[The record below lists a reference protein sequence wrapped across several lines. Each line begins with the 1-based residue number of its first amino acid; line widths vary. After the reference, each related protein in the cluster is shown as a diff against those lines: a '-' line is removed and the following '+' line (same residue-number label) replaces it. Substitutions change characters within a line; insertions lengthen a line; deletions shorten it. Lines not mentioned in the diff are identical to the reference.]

1 MWVDPP
7 QAERPTIFFAMDE
20 KIRILLVDDE
30 ERLRD
35 TCSRLLTGRGY
46 DVTTAE
52 NGQVALEILANVSL
66 DLILLDLKMPVMGGE
81 EALEIIAKKHSD
93 IPVIIITG
101 HGTIDTAIECMRKGA
116 YDFITKPFDIEQ
128 LLLTI
133 ERAVEKRRLEQQA
146 RQYQDEI
153 LRTISKLNSEQK
165 RLKTIINCMVNGVM
179 VTNRNLEV
187 VLHNPALIRLVGI
200 SGLIKKPLPISRI
213 INDESLINTLKQ
225 IVNEESPENEFVS
238 QEINIGNNVFRAI
251 SAPTLRP
258 DRDLFWAVDGAVTVL
273 EDITAFKQLDQMK
286 TDFVNMV
293 AHELRSPLVAIKQQ
307 NNVLLEGLCGPL
319 GEKQHEFVSR
329 GSNKV
334 DSLLELINDL
344 LDVAKIEAGKYV
356 QRRVPTD
363 IGKIIEETVALMDSR
378 AKEKGIA
385 LTFSLK
391 YLKPVQADPKNIE
404 EILNNLISNAINYSP
419 EGGQVTVSAQ
429 GLGEYMEIKVE
440 DTGVGISPEELP
452 KIFDKFYRVK
462 HPKTRQVTGTG
473 LGLAIVK
480 GIVDAHQGTID
491 VESVVDKGSVFKILL
506 PMITE

>member
-1 MWVDPP
+1 MLGK
-7 QAERPTIFFAMDE
+7 T
-20 KIRILLVDDE
+20 KILFVDDE
-30 ERLRD
+30 KRFRE
-35 TCSRLLTGRGY
+35 TWHRLLTGRGY

-52 NGQVALEILANVSL
+52 NGQIALDILSKSRV
-66 DLILLDLKMPVMGGE
+66 DIVILDLKIPVMSGE
-81 EALEIIAKKHSD
+81 EVLEVIAKEYPD
-93 IPVIIITG
+93 IPVVIITG
-101 HGTIDTAIECMRKGA
+101 NGTIDTAVECMKKGA
-116 YDFITKPFDIEQ
+116 YDFITKPFQADQ
-128 LLLTI
+128 LLFI
-133 ERAVEKRRLEQQA
+133 IRRAEDKRILEQKD
-146 RQYQDEI
+146 RISRDMIIRI
-153 LRTISKLNSEQK
+153 LHDLNAEKK

-187 VLHNPALIRLVGI
+187 VLHNPALIRLMGI
-200 SGLIKKPLPISRI
+200 SGLIKKPVPISRI

-238 QEINIGNNVFRAI
+238 QEINIGNNVLRAI
-251 SAPTLRP
+251 TAPSLAP
-258 DRDLFWAVDGAVTVL
+258 DKDLFWTVDGAVTVL

-329 GSNKV
+329 GSNKI

-385 LTFSLK
+385 LSFSLK
-391 YLKPVQADPKNIE
+391 DLKPVQADPKNIE

-491 VESVVDKGSVFKILL
+491 VESVVDKGTVFKILL

>member
-1 MWVDPP
+1 MLGK
-7 QAERPTIFFAMDE
+7 T
-20 KIRILLVDDE
+20 KILFVDDE
-30 ERLRD
+30 KLFRE
-35 TCSRLLTGRGY
+35 TWHRLLTGRGY
-46 DVTTAE
+46 DVITAE
-52 NGQVALEILANVSL
+52 NGQIALDILSKNRV
-66 DLILLDLKMPVMGGE
+66 DIIILDLKIPVMSGE
-81 EALEIIAKKHSD
+81 EVLEVIAKEYPD
-93 IPVIIITG
+93 IPVVIITG
-101 HGTIDTAIECMRKGA
+101 NGTIDTAVECMKKGA
-116 YDFITKPFDIEQ
+116 YDFLTKPFQVDQ
-128 LLLTI
+128 LLFI
-133 ERAVEKRRLEQQA
+133 IRRAEDKRTLEQKD
-146 RQYQDEI
+146 RISRDMIIRI
-153 LRTISKLNSEQK
+153 LHDLNAEKK
-165 RLKTIINCMVNGVM
+165 RLKTIINCMANGVL

-187 VLHNPALIRLVGI
+187 VLHNPVVMRLMEM
-200 SGLIKKPLPISRI
+200 SERLTNPFPINSL

-238 QEINIGNNVFRAI
+238 QEISIGNNVLRAI
-251 SAPTLRP
+251 TAPSLAP
-258 DRDLFWAVDGAVTVL
+258 DKDLFWTVDGAVTVL

-319 GEKQHEFVSR
+319 GEKQHEFVNR
-329 GSNKV
+329 GSNKI

-363 IGKIIEETVALMDSR
+363 IGQIIEDTVALMESR

-391 YLKPVQADPKNIE
+391 DLKPVQADPKNIE

-419 EGGQVTVSAQ
+419 EGGNVTVAAQ

-491 VESVVDKGSVFKILL
+491 VESVVDKGTVFKIFL

>member
-1 MWVDPP
+1 
-7 QAERPTIFFAMDE
+7 MD
-20 KIRILLVDDE
+20 KKTRILFVDDE
-30 ERLRD
+30 ARFRD
-35 TCSRLLTGRGY
+35 TCCRLLTGRGY
-46 DVTTAE
+46 DVITAE
-52 NGQVALEILANVSL
+52 NGQIALDILSKSRV
-66 DLILLDLKMPVMGGE
+66 DIILLDLKIPVMSGE
-81 EALEIIAKKHSD
+81 EVLEVIAKEYSD
-93 IPVIIITG
+93 IPVVIITG
-101 HGTIDTAIECMRKGA
+101 NGTIDTAVECMKKGA
-116 YDFITKPFDIEQ
+116 YDFLTKPFQVDQ
-128 LLLTI
+128 LLFIIT
-133 ERAVEKRRLEQQA
+133 RAEDKRTLEKKDRISRDMII
-146 RQYQDEI
+146 RI
-153 LRTISKLNSEQK
+153 LHDLNAEKK
-165 RLKTIINCMVNGVM
+165 RLKTIINCMANGVL

-187 VLHNPALIRLVGI
+187 VLHNPVVMRLMKMSERLTNPFPI
-200 SGLIKKPLPISRI
+200 NSLIK
-213 INDESLINTLKQ
+213 DESLINTLKQ
-225 IVNEESPENEFVS
+225 IVNGETPENEFIS
-238 QEINIGNNVFRAI
+238 QEISNGNNVLRAI
-251 SAPTLRP
+251 TAPSLAP
-258 DRDLFWAVDGAVTVL
+258 DKDLFWTVDGAVTVL

-329 GSNKV
+329 GSNKI
-334 DSLLELINDL
+334 DTLLELINDL

-356 QRRVPTD
+356 QHRVPTD
-363 IGKIIEETVALMDSR
+363 IGQIIEDTVALMESR

-391 YLKPVQADPKNIE
+391 DLKPVQADPKNIE
-404 EILNNLISNAINYSP
+404 EIFNNLISNAINYSP
-419 EGGQVTVSAQ
+419 EGGLVTVTVQ

-462 HPKTRQVTGTG
+462 HPKTRKVTGTG

-491 VESVVDKGSVFKILL
+491 VESVVDKGTVFKIIL

>member
-1 MWVDPP
+1 
-7 QAERPTIFFAMDE
+7 MDK
-20 KIRILLVDDE
+20 KIRILFVDDE
-30 ERLRD
+30 ARFRD
-35 TCSRLLTGRGY
+35 TCCRLLTGRGY
-46 DVTTAE
+46 DVITAE
-52 NGQVALEILANVSL
+52 NGQIALDILSKSRV
-66 DLILLDLKMPVMGGE
+66 DIVILDLKIPVMSGE
-81 EALEIIAKKHSD
+81 EVLEVIAKEYPD
-93 IPVIIITG
+93 IPVVIITG
-101 HGTIDTAIECMRKGA
+101 NGTIDTAVECMKKGA
-116 YDFITKPFDIEQ
+116 YDFLTKPFQVDQ
-128 LLLTI
+128 LLFI
-133 ERAVEKRRLEQQA
+133 IRRAEDKRTLEQKD
-146 RQYQDEI
+146 RISRDMIIRI
-153 LRTISKLNSEQK
+153 LHDLNAEKK
-165 RLKTIINCMVNGVM
+165 RLKTIINCMANGVL

-187 VLHNPALIRLVGI
+187 VLHNPVVMRLMEM
-200 SGLIKKPLPISRI
+200 SERLTNPFPINSL

-238 QEINIGNNVFRAI
+238 QEISIGNNVLRAI
-251 SAPTLRP
+251 TAPSLAP
-258 DRDLFWAVDGAVTVL
+258 DKDLFWTVDGAVTVL
-273 EDITAFKQLDQMK
+273 EDITVFKQLDQMK

-329 GSNKV
+329 GSNKI

-363 IGKIIEETVALMDSR
+363 IGQIIEEAVVLMESR

-385 LTFSLK
+385 LSFSLK
-391 YLKPVQADPKNIE
+391 DLKPVQADPKNIE

-429 GLGEYMEIKVE
+429 GLGECMEIKVE

-491 VESVVDKGSVFKILL
+491 VESVVDKGTAFKIVL

>member
-1 MWVDPP
+1 MPGK
-7 QAERPTIFFAMDE
+7 T
-20 KIRILLVDDE
+20 KILLVDDDKRFRE
-30 ERLRD
+30 
-35 TCSRLLTGRGY
+35 TWHRLLTGRGY
-46 DVTTAE
+46 DVITAE
-52 NGQVALEILANVSL
+52 NGQIALDILSNTQVNII
-66 DLILLDLKMPVMGGE
+66 ILERKMPVISGE
-81 EALEIIAKKHSD
+81 DILEIINAKYPN

-101 HGTIDTAIECMRKGA
+101 HGSMDIAVACMKKGA
-116 YDFITKPFDIEQ
+116 YDFIVKPFEVDQ
-128 LLLTI
+128 LLLAI
-133 ERAVEKRRLEQQA
+133 ERAEDKKKLEQKAKQT
-146 RQYQDEI
+146 QDELI
-153 LRTISKLNSEQK
+153 RTLFNFNTEKK
-165 RLKTIINCMVNGVM
+165 RLKTIINCLANGVM

-187 VLHNPALIRLVGI
+187 ILHNPALMRLLEI
-200 SGLIKKPLPISRI
+200 SERI
-213 INDESLINTLKQ
+213 ENPFPVTKIITNDSLIETLKK
-225 IVNEESPENEFVS
+225 ILSEGFPENELIS
-238 QEINIGNNVFRAI
+238 QEIRAGKRVLRVISEPALGPSRNVFWSVAG
-251 SAPTLRP
+251 T
-258 DRDLFWAVDGAVTVL
+258 VTVF
-273 EDITAFKQLDQMK
+273 EDITALKQLDQMK

-329 GSNKV
+329 GSNKI
-334 DSLLELINDL
+334 DALLELINDL
-344 LDVAKIEAGKYV
+344 LDVAKIEAGKYL

-363 IGKIIEETVALMDSR
+363 IGQIIEEAVALMESR

-385 LTFSLK
+385 LSFSLK
-391 YLKPVQADPKNIE
+391 DLKPVQADPKNIE

-419 EGGQVTVSAQ
+419 EGGQVSVSAQ
-429 GLGEYMEIKVE
+429 GLGEYMKIKVE

-491 VESVVDKGSVFKILL
+491 VESVVDKGTIFKILL